1 MRDQVS
7 MLAAAAAAPRVGVIR
22 VRGQCALQKKVAC
35 AARLHTPM
43 QVETAAAADAEVA
56 GQVLRRG

>member
-1 MRDQVS
+1 MR
-7 MLAAAAAAPRVGVIR
+7 MLAAAAAAGVGVIR
-22 VRGQCALQKKVAC
+22 VRGQCALQKKMAC

-43 QVETAAAADAEVA
+43 QVETAAADAEVA